1 MRPVTVKIAAT
12 SLTAGL
18 LAALIPA
25 GQASAAG
32 PGHKVLLRNGQ
43 YGYTTQTPA
52 KPGAP
57 ASASTP
63 FRPKLIRDGRLLAR
77 PASITPDT
85 LRGSISGRV
94 TGDGHPL
101 RGICVTVTDPR
112 YGGPFVTTSKSGR
125 YRLSDLRPGRYYVAF
140 TANARQCQNQ
150 GNWLL
155 QWYPRDDS
163 LYPSSKAVEVR
174 VRANHDTPGINANL
188 KHGGQITGVVHG
200 PSGRALG
207 GICALAGSF
216 FQSALARTDAQGRY
230 SIGGLYPGT
239 FSVMF
244 FIGCG
249 SKGNY
254 EPVWWPGTSARH
266 AKDVKVAG
274 HRATTGIDAVMRP
287 GALIVGTIRTE
298 DTGHR
303 PLGGVCLDASSWG
316 SVIFVAG
323 PPSPAATT
331 AIDGRFELK
340 GLAKG
345 RYDLQIDPTCNQKK
359 ASLYRPT
366 DRTVKVKSGQILRGY
381 RVLLRPGAG
390 VTGRVTDS
398 HGRPLKGICVEILG
412 DDDKA
417 KTGPDGRYKIL
428 GIHPAKY
435 PVSFSGGCGNTESVV
450 GQYYKDKP
458 GYQSATRIDFKSGKV
473 VKGISPV
480 MQPGASIIGTVTNK
494 SGHPLSGTCVGLI
507 GLQESGIIDLFDASS
522 NVITS
527 GAGQYRITNLTPGPY
542 QLFAG
547 CGSRYAPSWFRSVPD
562 STTASFL
569 SALPGVTATV
579 NFKLSR
585 AGSISGTVTDRAGHP
600 LGNMCVLIANPKTKA
615 LLNTYRNPAFTGS
628 GGRYQISGLR
638 AGQYILQFSDCHH
651 RPNPRFGTQWYSRRT
666 TTSLATPVTVKA
678 GQRTPGVDAVLRTG
692 ATIRGTVTGPAGTPV
707 GRICAQAQDPAALV
721 FSEAKTDSQGRYS
734 ISGLGSGRYSLS
746 FSPCGRLAPNLGAIS
761 VQSQVTAPRTTTV
774 DARLKAG
781 GSISGVVLD
790 GSDHSAPEALSC
802 VTAIPTDPHSSQ
814 QTTNADLK
822 GRYFLRGLAPG
833 TYRVYFSDI
842 FCYYVG
848 FADTLDAPQ
857 WYRAK
862 PTESQATLV
871 TVSAGHVTKAIDAKL
886 VPSGTITGRVSN
898 ARLAGLGSECVT
910 ALPFDAKPDPVFDDP
925 IMPETA
931 ITSPSGRFSLSGLFP
946 GQYKIKFS
954 SGCGRTGYADQWW
967 RDGTTQKSATV
978 INLGFAKIGDIDALL
993 HRDK

>member
-52 KPGAP
+52 KPSVHAG
-57 ASASTP
+57 TP
-63 FRPKLIRDGRLLAR
+63 FRPKLMRDGRLLAR
-77 PASITPDT
+77 PAALTKDASK
-85 LRGSISGRV
+85 GSVSGRV

-101 RGICVTVTDPR
+101 RGICVTVIGPGS
-112 YGGPFVTTSKSGR
+112 GGTFVTTSRSGR
-125 YRLSDLRPGRYYVAF
+125 YRLTDLAPGRYYVSF
-140 TANARQCQNQ
+140 TAEARQCPDQ

-155 QWYPRDDS
+155 QWYPQDDS
-163 LYPSSKAVEVR
+163 FYPSPKALEVR
-174 VRANHDTPGINANL
+174 VRASHDTSGINANL
-188 KHGGQITGVVHG
+188 KHGGQITGVVHDA
-200 PSGRALG
+200 SGKPLS
-207 GICALAGSF
+207 GICALASVF
-216 FQSALARTDAQGRY
+216 FGQSVQASTDAHGHY
-230 SIGGLYPGT
+230 SIGGLYPDSYEVV
-239 FSVMF
+239 FYL
-244 FIGCG
+244 GCG
-249 SKGNY
+249 NKGDY
-254 EPVWWPGTSARH
+254 EPYWWPGTSARH
-266 AKDVKVAG
+266 SKAVKVIS

-287 GALIVGTIRTE
+287 GALVAGTVRTGNA
-298 DTGHR
+298 GHR
-303 PLGGVCLDASSWG
+303 PLRGVCVEARSDSDLFFID
-316 SVIFVAG
+316 G
-323 PPSPAATT
+323 PPAPSATT
-331 AIDGRFELK
+331 PKDGRFELK
-340 GLAKG
+340 GMPKG
-345 RYDLQIDPTCNQKK
+345 RYDVQVDPTCGQRK
-359 ASLYRPT
+359 ASLYLPG
-366 DRTVKVKSGQILRGY
+366 DRNLKVKAGQIRRGL
-381 RVLLRPGAG
+381 RVLLRPGSG
-390 VTGRVTDS
+390 VSGRVTDT
-398 HGRPLKGICVEILG
+398 HGRPLKGICVAILG

-417 KTGPDGRYKIL
+417 KTGPDGRYTIL

-522 NVITS
+522 NVITN

-542 QLFAG
+542 QLSAG

-814 QTTNADLK
+814 QSANADLK

-954 SGCGRTGYADQWW
+954 SGCGRPGYASQWW

-993 HRDK
+993 HRNK